1 MIPLNLP
8 DVRPWW
14 TRIRPT
20 VHYLL
25 ETEAH
30 VYALAV
36 AASVMLAFFPFLTV
50 MTSLCRDFL
59 HWPAALNAI
68 ELALKDQLGGKLGHF
83 IGQHLELGQWYIPK
97 LSFTSMFLLLFTA
110 NGVFEP
116 LEVALNR
123 AWGVTTNRSYL
134 KNQAISL
141 ALILVCG
148 ILALLSLMLSAI
160 GGQFLPRATGLLGQA
175 SAFIQTLLFKLAAVP
190 ISMFALFLIYWR
202 LPNRK
207 IEPGRVAPVAIVV
220 GLILE
225 ALKYVNLLIAGPL
238 SQKLDREYRIFEYP
252 VTILLWSFVAALVV
266 LAGAHWTARHDTAD
280 PLS

>member
-1 MIPLNLP
+1 M
-8 DVRPWW
+8 
-14 TRIRPT
+14 RPT
-20 VHYLL
+20 LHYLA

-36 AASVMLAFFPFLTV
+36 AASVLLAFFPFLTV
-50 MTSLCRDFL
+50 MMSLCRDVL
-59 HWPAALNAI
+59 QWRAAEDAI
-68 ELALKDQLGGKLGHF
+68 KLALQDQFAGEIGKFIAYHLGLGR
-83 IGQHLELGQWYIPK
+83 WYIPK

-116 LEVALNR
+116 MEVALNR

-134 KNQAISL
+134 KNQVVSLGLILACGTL
-141 ALILVCG
+141 ALC
-148 ILALLSLMLSAI
+148 SLMLGAL
-160 GGQFLPRATGLLGQA
+160 GGQFLSGATGSMAHFAGFLR
-175 SAFIQTLLFKLAAVP
+175 TLLFKLAAVP
-190 ISMFALFLIYWR
+190 LSMFALFLVYWL

-225 ALKYVNLLIAGPL
+225 ALKYVDMLFHNAIHE
-238 SQKLDREYRIFEYP
+238 KLDREYRIFEYS

-266 LAGAHWTARHDTAD
+266 LAGAHWTARRDTPD